1 MDIGRRR
8 GRFNSAA
15 ATATA
20 AIAAHVHARSTLAAG
35 RGTAVIR
42 RWMSSYVLLT
52 GLAGTTTHTGRLMLL
67 LLRFGT
73 ASRLFHVR
81 RFVLAV
87 RDGDD
92 RRRRRSIVD
101 RDRLLFTAVAA
112 TVTVVY
118 VTSAATVMMAAARSM
133 MDAAATAAHHHAA
146 TAASIAASVGR
157 RRMVNLYIARS
168 AQTAAT
174 ATISIATHRSGIDLL
189 IVMVMMMAST
199 ATAGLLQLARL

>member
-15 ATATA
+15 AAATA

-73 ASRLFHVR
+73 ASRLLHVR

-101 RDRLLFTAVAA
+101 RDRLLFTAVTA

-133 MDAAATAAHHHAA
+133 MDAATTAHHHAA
-146 TAASIAASVGR
+146 TATSIAASVGR

-174 ATISIATHRSGIDLL
+174 STISIATHRTGIDLL